1 MDDVLVNFIQICRR
15 VGLRVSVSESLDGAR
30 AAMTIGMENRPP
42 FKAALR
48 ASLIK
53 RTKDIPLFDQV
64 FDAYFTDNPSDI
76 PIEEQFGHGLPKPGE
91 SGDDE
96 YDEAMRQAMQQMGG
110 MSDMAQALLQG
121 NVQFITAEMLRQMS
135 PEQLAELRSMLQ
147 RGQFTR
153 VVLDQMGWEKVQ
165 REIMKLIQ
173 QLQRQGNYEAA
184 QQVRERLWE
193 LQELFPKWVANEVND
208 MAEKQLQPQ
217 QPPAPQAHDL
227 MQKDF
232 SRYTEAEIK
241 AMEDV
246 VEQLARRLRE
256 DWSRRAKQGGSRRL
270 DVPRTLRAA
279 MGTNGVPL
287 ELRWKQKR
295 RNRLNIAV
303 LCDVSS
309 SVRNASRFML
319 QLVYSLQ
326 QQRGRVRSFV
336 FIGDLDEVSQ
346 TFERN
351 NIDEAV
357 RIATSEANIIYWA
370 HSDFG
375 RAFRDFL
382 DNHGD
387 ALTSR
392 TTVIVLGD
400 GRSNFYDPQ
409 IEAVQ
414 EIKERAR
421 KVIWLNP
428 ESEWGWGTGDSIA
441 PLYAR
446 YCDRMME
453 CRNLEQLTEAIEY
466 LMSTTA

>member
-1 MDDVLVNFIQICRR
+1 MDDVLVNFVQILRR
-15 VGLRVSVSESLDGAR
+15 VGLRVSLSESLDGTR
-30 AAMTIGMENRPP
+30 AATAVGLGDRAT

-48 ASLIK
+48 ASLVK
-53 RTKDIPLFDQV
+53 RTKDIPLFDEV

-76 PIEEQFGHGLPKPGE
+76 PIEERFGHGLPKPGE

-96 YDEAMRQAMQQMGG
+96 YDEALRQAMEEMGG
-110 MSDMAQALLQG
+110 LSEMAQALLQG
-121 NVQFITAEMLRQMS
+121 NVQVITEEMLRHMS
-135 PEQLAELRSMLQ
+135 PEQLAQLQSMLQ
-147 RGQFTR
+147 RGQIVR
-153 VVLDQMGWEKVQ
+153 MVLDKMGWEKLQ
-165 REIMKLIQ
+165 REIMELIQ
-173 QLQRQGNYEAA
+173 QLQRQGNFEAA
-184 QQVRERLWE
+184 YRVRERLWE
-193 LQELFPKWVANEVND
+193 LQELFPKWVASEVNER
-208 MAEKQLQPQ
+208 AEKQLQTQ
-217 QPPAPQAHDL
+217 RPPTPQAHDL
-227 MQKDF
+227 RFKDF
-232 SRYTEAEIK
+232 ARYTEAEIQV
-241 AMEDV
+241 MEDV
-246 VEQLARRLRE
+246 VEQLARKLRE

-279 MGTNGVPL
+279 MGTFGVPV

-295 RNRLNIAV
+295 RNRMNLAV

-336 FIGDLDEVSQ
+336 FIGDLDEVTN

-357 RIATSEANIIYWA
+357 RIATSEAGITYWA

-375 RAFRDFL
+375 RAFREFL

-387 ALTSR
+387 ALSSR

-400 GRSNFYDPQ
+400 GRSNMYDPQ
-409 IEAVQ
+409 IDAVQ
-414 EIKERAR
+414 EIHERAR
-421 KVIWLNP
+421 RFIWLNP
-428 ESEWGWGTGDSIA
+428 ESEWSWGTGDSIA

-446 YCDRMME
+446 YCDRMLE
-453 CRNLEQLTEAIEY
+453 CRNLDQLEQAIEY
-466 LMSTTA
+466 LMETTA